1 MLDLVDKSSDEDSD
15 DKDNESTRIIIN
27 ENSVRIQNEEISRKQ
42 KEGKKGKVKEILE
55 SQQNGLK
62 ETPDERRT
70 EEHTSPSQLQR
81 HKITN
86 TVESTTEYEPPRV
99 LGVVTPKC
107 EATAQINYQNLPG
120 ATPKPNIAACNTRKE
135 VRKRNTGQYCNSG
148 CAQQ

>member
-1 MLDLVDKSSDEDSD
+1 MLDLADKSSDEDSD

-27 ENSVRIQNEEISRKQ
+27 ENSVRRQNKKISHKQ
-42 KEGKKGKVKEILE
+42 KEGKKGKVKGILG

-70 EEHTSPSQLQR
+70 EENTSPSQLQQ

-99 LGVVTPKC
+99 LGVVTPKY
-107 EATAQINYQNLPG
+107 EATAQINHQNLPG
-120 ATPKPNIAACNTRKE
+120 ATPKPNIAACDTRKE
-135 VRKRNTGQYCNSG
+135 VRKRNTGQNCNSG